1 VTKGQ
6 IRRCGGAGGPPELH
20 PSTTPWKTKRQ
31 PTTKGTFDSS
41 SGENAPALIQMRRFM
56 KVFPDPSIIGRDLQW
71 DERSI
76 LYIKREAL
84 SKVFSGN
91 KEYIVCFLPTGEGG
105 R

>member
-1 VTKGQ
+1 
-6 IRRCGGAGGPPELH
+6 
-20 PSTTPWKTKRQ
+20 
-31 PTTKGTFDSS
+31 
-41 SGENAPALIQMRRFM
+41 M

-71 DERSI
+71 DEPSI